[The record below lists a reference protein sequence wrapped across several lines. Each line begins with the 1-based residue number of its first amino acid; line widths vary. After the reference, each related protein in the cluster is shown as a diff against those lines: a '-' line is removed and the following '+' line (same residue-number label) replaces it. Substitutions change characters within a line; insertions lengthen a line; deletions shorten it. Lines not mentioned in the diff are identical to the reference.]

1 MSVQQDVSIDVLLQ
15 WIPLC
20 VAVIQATISC
30 LTNRTVLVS
39 TVTPLYIRRQEY
51 ISSESVQLP

>member
-39 TVTPLYIRRQEY
+39 TVTPLYI
-51 ISSESVQLP
+51 SESVQLP